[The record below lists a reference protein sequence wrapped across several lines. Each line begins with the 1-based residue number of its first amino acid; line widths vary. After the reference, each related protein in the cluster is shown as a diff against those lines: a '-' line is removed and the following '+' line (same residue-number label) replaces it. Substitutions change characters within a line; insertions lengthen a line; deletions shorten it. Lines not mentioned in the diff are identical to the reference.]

1 MTHVQWTAK
10 RTMNIMRRRMT
21 MEPMLELAKSLVWW
35 AGSIE
40 LDVDFELALDLA
52 YNNYREIST
61 SLRLGGGGC

>member
-1 MTHVQWTAK
+1 
-10 RTMNIMRRRMT
+10 